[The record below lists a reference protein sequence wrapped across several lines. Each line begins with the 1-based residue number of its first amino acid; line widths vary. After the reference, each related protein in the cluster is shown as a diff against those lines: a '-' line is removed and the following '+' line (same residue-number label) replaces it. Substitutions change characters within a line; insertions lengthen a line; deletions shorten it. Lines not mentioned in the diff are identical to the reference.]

1 MNKLGRQVKIKI
13 MKILI
18 CTNSLGAK
26 GGLEKITIVK
36 ANALADIEGYEVAV
50 CYTDKGSYPEDTIHP
65 VSPKLRIYDL
75 GVPFWDLYPLSL
87 KNMLITAPKKFIA
100 LRRAL
105 RRVIADFSPDVV
117 VTTGSYEKFCVASL
131 NPAKITGHPA
141 VKIREFHF
149 NSNYRRYIDNLRFPQ
164 MAEFVDLKIL
174 PRFFDK
180 YFLLTKEDYDT
191 NFSGNPKY
199 DYLNNPSTFKKVED
213 LPPWHTRDRKVITVA
228 RLEYQK
234 NIDAMLRVWAMVAR
248 CRPGWCLEIV
258 GDGSMRKTLENY
270 ATELGIADS
279 VTFTGFTKNVIDRL
293 LSSRIFLL
301 TSRYEGFG
309 LVILEAMAAGA
320 VPVSFRTP
328 YGPADIIE
336 DEVSGVLVDYNDE
349 RMMADRLIAL
359 MDDED
364 MQVRMSLAAC
374 KRVDDFSLDSIVS
387 QWIDKYKA
395 LLSSHGR

>member
-1 MNKLGRQVKIKI
+1 

-36 ANALADIEGYEVAV
+36 ANALADIEGNEVAM
-50 CYTDKGSYPEDTIHP
+50 CFTDKGSYPEDTIHP

-75 GVPFWDLYPLSL
+75 GVPFWDLHPLSL

-100 LRRAL
+100 LRKAM

-117 VTTGSYEKFCVASL
+117 ITTGSYEKFGVASL

-149 NSNYRRYIDNLRFPQ
+149 SSNYRRYIDNLRFPQ
-164 MAEFVDLKIL
+164 VAEFVDLKIL

-199 DYLNNPSTFKKVED
+199 DYVNNPSTFNKVED

-234 NIDAMLRVWAMVAR
+234 NIEAMLRVWAMVAP
-248 CRPGWCLEIV
+248 CCPGWSLEIA
-258 GDGSMRKTLENY
+258 GEGSMRNMLENL
-270 ATELGIADS
+270 ASELGISDC
-279 VTFTGFTKNVIDRL
+279 VKFLGFRKDVFDMLVR
-293 LSSRIFLL
+293 SRIFLL
-301 TSRYEGFG
+301 TSRYEGFP
-309 LVILEAMAAGA
+309 LVIPEAMSAGT
-320 VPVSFRTP
+320 VPVSFRLP
-328 YGPADIIE
+328 YGPADIIV
-336 DEVSGVLVDYNDE
+336 DGVSGVLVEYNDE
-349 RMMADRLIAL
+349 RVMADRLIAL
-359 MDDED
+359 MNDED

-374 KRVDDFSLDSIVS
+374 KRVEDFSLDSIVS
-387 QWIDKYKA
+387 QWIDKYKD
-395 LLSSHGR
+395 LLSSRGR